1 MATSSVKFERLPLLL
16 AWPIWYTRSV
26 YSPLAGSV
34 VVETLPS
41 REPTNSASPVL
52 PGGST
57 LWYTLEPPDSLTV
70 IVCPAAARS
79 V

>member
-1 MATSSVKFERLPLLL
+1 M
-16 AWPIWYTRSV
+16 V
-26 YSPLAGSV
+26 YSPLAGSA
-34 VVETLPS
+34 VVELSPS

-57 LWYTLEPPDSLTV
+57 LWYTVEPPESLTL
-70 IVCPAAARS
+70 IICPAAARS